1 MYKVYTLTFQASPL
15 TVDQPVVFA
24 FSFSPGSPTSY
35 PALSILVL
43 WWIRDVVT

>member
-24 FSFSPGSPTSY
+24 FSSSPWFPYFLPCPVHFDT
-35 PALSILVL
+35 
-43 WWIRDVVT
+43 VVD